1 MFVLFQEG
9 VPRPG
14 KKILCKLK
22 VSSSGMWVEK
32 WEGKVQK
39 LFAANVSFF
48 FGWHAADKHALN
60 VLGQGEIDSVSQ
72 LLCTLIQLFS

>member
-1 MFVLFQEG
+1 
-9 VPRPG
+9 
-14 KKILCKLK
+14 
-22 VSSSGMWVEK
+22 MWVEK

-39 LFAANVSFF
+39 LFAANVSFSF

-60 VLGQGEIDSVSQ
+60 VLAQGEIDSVSQ